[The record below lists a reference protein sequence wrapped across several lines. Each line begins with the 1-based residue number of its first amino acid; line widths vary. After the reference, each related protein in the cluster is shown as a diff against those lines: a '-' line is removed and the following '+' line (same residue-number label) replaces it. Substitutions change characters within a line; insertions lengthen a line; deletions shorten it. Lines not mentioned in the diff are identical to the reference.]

1 MGLVARMVNS
11 VLAGGAVAHRV
22 VDRGFQHFVVDRGFQ
37 HFILPALDI
46 GPGVDNDAGQALALS
61 RAAHK
66 GLGRVDPEAF
76 LSGQREL
83 RTRPSGR
90 PGRDR
95 GVLAMTG
102 RGRRRSGCS

>member
-1 MGLVARMVNS
+1 MVNS

-76 LSGQREL
+76 LSGNASYEL
-83 RTRPSGR
+83 DH
-90 PGRDR
+90 PGDLVATEVFWR
-95 GVLAMTG
+95 
-102 RGRRRSGCS
+102 